1 MALTILSDTCPDV
14 FPEKVSGALGV
25 AMATA
30 QFAATSG
37 GGDADRGQAVG
48 SFAPNLR
55 RMNAPANRALP
66 ATEQR

>member
-14 FPEKVSGALGV
+14 FSEKVSGALGV

-37 GGDADRGQAVG
+37 GGDADRGQTVG
-48 SFAPNLR
+48 SFP
-55 RMNAPANRALP
+55 P
-66 ATEQR
+66 TYGG

>member
-1 MALTILSDTCPDV
+1 MALTILSDTCLDV

-48 SFAPNLR
+48 SFP
-55 RMNAPANRALP
+55 P
-66 ATEQR
+66 TYGG